1 MFDLDSDSFLNSS
14 ETVHFLQSVHIH
26 PDQEL
31 TTPIALIP
39 PPGTP
44 GLDLRILQRYY
55 VSSRNLETHWSIV
68 EDLYRKEHP
77 FGLKILTRKQA
88 IKRLFDWFDIDCSG
102 TLKNAEMR
110 RLINY
115 TTAETEAHIIMD
127 DYSKLQLAAGDP
139 PESEGISLRGLDTLY
154 KKDYGDLGEDWNTVK
169 AHTPQISLGPGGVV
183 LRYPKPHIHTRP
195 VSRYQPASYPP
206 DPISRISFLVHL
218 FLEKSGNVLLD
229 HLKFPREIYPSP
241 DDPTGERLEP
251 REFRRWQSWEGFQNV
266 LTSKHESGLY
276 DNQLFLTQKEIAEAL
291 VPDARDMLS
300 HCWKAYDSNQDSCI
314 DYNEYIQI
322 PEGLRLKEVIA
333 QNFPRL
339 SSPKNE
345 SSFNGLN
352 DSEISINIDKISEP
366 IDLTEF
372 QIPRNIPHEPR
383 DIFQNSLEIPGDSP
397 GVPQNSIKITR
408 DSSQNLGDP
417 LEIPGDSFEIP
428 GSSEFRGKSTCGMA
442 GKDIERG
449 REQRI
454 CGGDLEKVSV
464 DWEILEILS
473 RFDDNYDGILT
484 YTEFWPHYQERK
496 NSGDMDTSAE
506 AYTDP
511 TDYRKFRAAKLKLEK
526 WEKWRCLKENRPPK
540 PQPQSMPRRVHQTW
554 KSVKT
559 VPVEVIPWM
568 VSWVEKN
575 PGWKHVFWS
584 DEDNRLL
591 VKQKLPF
598 ILPVFDLLKP
608 VEQADIARN
617 LYLYFFGGIYADMDF
632 EAIKPLNHLQSHL
645 AQNRATGFVGQE
657 PRAHTRLLE
666 NRMGLLVS
674 NAILG
679 SAAGQLF
686 WLALVARIILGLITE
701 SRQDPVSSTGPRI
714 LTSTYIMYYCLDPT
728 AHSVA
733 QFPPDLLCSVVE
745 SLCISPEAYVLVRSR
760 FAKSFSAISIGG
772 YILGIGDRHLNNIML
787 RKTDGQ
793 LVAID
798 FGYSFGQG
806 NMLAI
811 PELVPFRMTNQF
823 RNLLRP
829 LDSDGLIAEDMTRM
843 LRELRNHRDV
853 LLSVLDVFV
862 HEPLLEWEQE
872 AAKQDVKK
880 GDTSWYPKAKVKI
893 ARMKLEGEH
902 PSTILLQ
909 EIKQHRSWRND
920 DFRKCYAN
928 LIKGVGTGRVRSKK
942 GFRRCDTVR
951 EQVDY
956 LVDLATDPEILG
968 RVWIGWNAFV

>member
-1 MFDLDSDSFLNSS
+1 
-14 ETVHFLQSVHIH
+14 
-26 PDQEL
+26 
-31 TTPIALIP
+31 
-39 PPGTP
+39 
-44 GLDLRILQRYY
+44 
-55 VSSRNLETHWSIV
+55 V

-345 SSFNGLN
+345 SSFYPLN
-352 DSEISINIDKISEP
+352 DSEIPITIDKISEP
-366 IDLTEF
+366 IGLSEF
-372 QIPRNIPHEPR
+372 QIPRNIPQEPR

-428 GSSEFRGKSTCGMA
+428 GGSELRGKLTCGMA
-442 GKDIERG
+442 GKDTERG

-666 NRMGLLVS
+666 NRKGLLVS

-728 AHSVA
+728 AHVNITDTIQRASPDILAFDDEWFYPEVARWNLKSMLQECSHRLDTGDLALTVIEKNPLHGTTETIDSKGPFPPNGRKSPFPPTDGKGPFPPTDRKGPFEQREAVPDEHKIEMKSSKDADREELERICRKLVKITYNNTAGYTHKSVA
-733 QFPPDLLCSVVE
+733 VHHWMCTWCRGLKSKRHVDLSTL
-745 SLCISPEAYVLVRSR
+745 ISSTSR
-760 FAKSFSAISIGG
+760 LYA
-772 YILGIGDRHLNNIML
+772 
-787 RKTDGQ
+787 Q
-793 LVAID
+793 
-798 FGYSFGQG
+798 
-806 NMLAI
+806 
-811 PELVPFRMTNQF
+811 E
-823 RNLLRP
+823 LLRT
-829 LDSDGLIAEDMTRM
+829 SVRDG
-843 LRELRNHRDV
+843 HV
-853 LLSVLDVFV
+853 
-862 HEPLLEWEQE
+862 
-872 AAKQDVKK
+872 QD
-880 GDTSWYPKAKVKI
+880 
-893 ARMKLEGEH
+893 E
-902 PSTILLQ
+902 
-909 EIKQHRSWRND
+909 
-920 DFRKCYAN
+920 
-928 LIKGVGTGRVRSKK
+928 
-942 GFRRCDTVR
+942 
-951 EQVDY
+951 
-956 LVDLATDPEILG
+956 
-968 RVWIGWNAFV
+968 